1 MPMRKPQIKPNW
13 PVRVLSLVLLLVI
26 PCLTVLHVSAHKRQ
40 QKEVKRFLERSVG
53 MALSEDLFLPNTT
66 EFQYVKKGD
75 EIVFGGNKYD
85 VLKVT
90 AVEGGYRVKAF
101 NDKIEKALEDQIAQ
115 QCEKGSGGSSKAKP
129 IWFDKLQW
137 AVNDEVDAFL
147 GPPVFSKS
155 IDRVW
160 AMDLAKGVGS
170 VTVPPPEG

>member
-1 MPMRKPQIKPNW
+1 M
-13 PVRVLSLVLLLVI
+13 
-26 PCLTVLHVSAHKRQ
+26 
-40 QKEVKRFLERSVG
+40 
-53 MALSEDLFLPNTT
+53 
-66 EFQYVKKGD
+66 
-75 EIVFGGNKYD
+75 
-85 VLKVT
+85 T
-90 AVEGGYRVKAF
+90 AVDGGYRVKAF

-155 IDRVW
+155 IDRVG
-160 AMDLAKGVGS
+160 AMDLANGVGS